1 MTPAECAAGICRI
14 VELHMADVIRK
25 VTVEKG
31 FDPRDFVLFAFG
43 GAGPAHAGVFARE
56 LGVRK
61 VVIPQRKAASTW
73 CAFGAAAADVL
84 HILEHTE
91 IMATPVPAK
100 RINVQLESLEKK
112 AAGLMKQE
120 GIAASRQRFEFSLDV
135 RHKGQINEVEILLP
149 WSRLDADYE
158 TKLRQ
163 LFVKRY
169 EQLYGRGSAL
179 AGAQLEIV
187 VCRLR
192 AKALT
197 PQPKLVVSKKLTSAI
212 PKGAARKKREIYWP
226 DLGRKKSTPVYDGER
241 LANGNRI
248 AGPAIVETA
257 DTTVVVQPGT
267 KLRVDPLGNFE
278 LTF

>member
-1 MTPAECAAGICRI
+1 M
-14 VELHMADVIRK
+14 
-25 VTVEKG
+25 
-31 FDPRDFVLFAFG
+31 
-43 GAGPAHAGVFARE
+43 
-56 LGVRK
+56 
-61 VVIPQRKAASTW
+61 
-73 CAFGAAAADVL
+73 L

-100 RINVQLESLEKK
+100 RINAQLEALERK
-112 AAGLMKQE
+112 AAALMKQE

-149 WSRLDADYE
+149 WTRLAADYE
-158 TKLRQ
+158 PKLRQ

-179 AGAQLEIV
+179 PGAQLEIV

-197 PQPKLVVSKKLTSAI
+197 PQPKLVVTKKLSGAV
-212 PKGAARKKREIYWP
+212 PKAALRRKRDIYWP
-226 DLGRKKSTPVYDGER
+226 DLGKKKSTPVYNGEL
-241 LANGNRI
+241 LACGNRI

-257 DTTVVVQPGT
+257 DTTVVVQPGSR
-267 KLRVDPLGNFE
+267 LRVDALGNFE
-278 LTF
+278 LTFAEGK